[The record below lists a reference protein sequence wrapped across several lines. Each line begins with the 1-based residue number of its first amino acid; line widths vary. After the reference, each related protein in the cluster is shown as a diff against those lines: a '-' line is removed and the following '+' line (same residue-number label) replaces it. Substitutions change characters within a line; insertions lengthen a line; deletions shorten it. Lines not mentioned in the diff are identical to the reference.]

1 MGSSLRWLTHG
12 LLAPLCLVGGADAAT
27 AVLDRY
33 AGSFVGSG
41 TILEG
46 PNADSHRVRC
56 RFTASRQGA
65 TGLSFRG
72 ACRAHL
78 VISRSIS
85 VDLTWDPQSG
95 RVTGTYTGSRVGK
108 AQLTGKQMGADLDLT
123 ITWPKPLY
131 GDTTANLRVDSVDAD
146 RFRIVVMDRIGV
158 NGLVRAT
165 TELTLLRH

>member
-1 MGSSLRWLTHG
+1 
-12 LLAPLCLVGGADAAT
+12 
-27 AVLDRY
+27 
-33 AGSFVGSG
+33 
-41 TILEG
+41 
-46 PNADSHRVRC
+46 
-56 RFTASRQGA
+56 
-65 TGLSFRG
+65 
-72 ACRAHL
+72 
-78 VISRSIS
+78 
-85 VDLTWDPQSG
+85 
-95 RVTGTYTGSRVGK
+95 VGK